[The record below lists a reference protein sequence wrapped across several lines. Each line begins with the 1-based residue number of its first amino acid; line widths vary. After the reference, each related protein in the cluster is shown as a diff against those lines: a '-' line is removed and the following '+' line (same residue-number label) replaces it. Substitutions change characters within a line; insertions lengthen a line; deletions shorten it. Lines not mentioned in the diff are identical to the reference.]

1 MPKPNILYIHSHD
14 TGRHVQPYGHAV
26 PTPNIQR
33 LAEEGMLF
41 RQAFCAG
48 PTCSPSRA
56 SLLTGRWPHSNGMLG
71 LASLGFSL
79 NDYGQ
84 HIVHT
89 VRRAGYRTV
98 LSGVQHV
105 ASDPAAIGYDER
117 LAVERGKPEDGAVR
131 FLEDAPDQ
139 PFFLTVGFSETHRKF
154 REPGPDEDWRY
165 CRPPAPLPDT
175 PEVRKDMA
183 AFKAS
188 ARILDEK
195 IGRVL
200 TTLDETGLSDN
211 TLVICT
217 TDHGIAFPAMKC
229 NLTDHG
235 IGVMLIM
242 RGPAGFEGGQV
253 CDALV
258 SHIDIFPTICDLIGI
273 ERPDWLQGQ
282 SLMPLITGEAE
293 EVNEHIVAEINYH
306 DAYDPQRCV
315 RTRRWKY
322 IRRFADRDRPV
333 LPNCDNGP
341 SKDLWLE
348 HGWADRQVPQ
358 EQLFDLVF
366 DPNEANSLVGN
377 PRAAS
382 ALNEMRARLERHLQA
397 TDDPLLRG
405 HIPAPPSAIVAD
417 TDDVSELTSDTIRR
431 LRSRKEHLAA
441 RK

>member
-1 MPKPNILYIHSHD
+1 MPGPNILYIHSHD
-14 TGRHVQPYGHAV
+14 TGRYVQPYGHAV
-26 PTPNIQR
+26 PTPKIQQ
-33 LAEEGMLF
+33 LAKEGVLF

-56 SLLTGRWPHSNGMLG
+56 SLLTGQWPHSNGMLG

-89 VRRAGYRTV
+89 LRNAGYRTV

-105 ASDPAAIGYDER
+105 AKDPAQIGYDER
-117 LAVERGKPEDGAVR
+117 LDVKAGEAADGAAR
-131 FLEDAPDQ
+131 FLLDAPAQ

-154 REPGPDEDWRY
+154 REPGPGEDWRY
-165 CRPPAPLPDT
+165 CLPPPPLPDT
-175 PEVRKDMA
+175 PETRKDMA

-188 ARILDEK
+188 ARAFDEEV
-195 IGRVL
+195 GRVL
-200 TTLDETGLSDN
+200 AALDAAGLADN

-235 IGVMLIM
+235 IGVMLIV
-242 RGPAGFEGGQV
+242 RGPGGFHGGQV

-258 SHIDIFPTICDLIGI
+258 SHIDIFPTLCDLIGI
-273 ERPDWLQGQ
+273 DRPDWLQGQ
-282 SLMPLITGEAE
+282 SLIPLIRREAA
-293 EVNEHIVAEINYH
+293 EVNEQIVAEINYH

-322 IRRFADRDRPV
+322 IRRFADRDRPL

-348 HGWADRQVPQ
+348 HGWAGRHVPR
-358 EQLFDLVF
+358 EQLFDLMF
-366 DPNEANSLVGN
+366 DPNEANSLADD
-377 PRAAS
+377 PCAAPVLS
-382 ALNEMRARLERHLQA
+382 EMRERLDRHMQA

-405 HIPAPPSAIVAD
+405 PIPAPADAIVAD
-417 TDDVSELTSDTIRR
+417 ASDVSELTPDTIRR
-431 LRSRKEHLAA
+431 LRSRKAEAN
-441 RK
+441 

>member
-1 MPKPNILYIHSHD
+1 MSTPNILYIHSHD
-14 TGRHVQPYGHAV
+14 TGRYVQPYGHAV

-33 LAEEGMLF
+33 LAQEGVLF

-56 SLLTGRWPHSNGMLG
+56 SLLTGQWPHSNGMLG

-89 VRRAGYRTV
+89 LRNAGYRTI

-105 ASDPAAIGYDER
+105 AKDPAQIGYDER
-117 LAVERGKPEDGAVR
+117 LVVEPGKPADAAIR
-131 FLEDAPDQ
+131 FLKDAPER
-139 PFFLTVGFSETHRKF
+139 PFFLSVGFSETHRKF

-165 CRPPAPLPDT
+165 CLPPPPLPDT
-175 PEVRKDMA
+175 PETRKDMA
-183 AFKAS
+183 AFRAS
-188 ARILDEK
+188 ARVLDEK
-195 IGRVL
+195 ISRVL
-200 TTLDETGLSDN
+200 AVLDDTGLAAD

-235 IGVMLIM
+235 TGVMLIM
-242 RGPAGFEGGQV
+242 RGPGGFQGGEV
-253 CDALV
+253 SDALV
-258 SHIDIFPTICDLIGI
+258 SHIDIFPTVCDLIGVD
-273 ERPDWLQGQ
+273 RPDWLQGQ
-282 SLMPLITGEAE
+282 SLIPLIRREAE
-293 EVNEHIVAEINYH
+293 EVNEQIVAEINYH

-341 SKDLWLE
+341 SKDLWLK
-348 HGWADRQVPQ
+348 HGWADRHVPQ
-358 EQLFDLVF
+358 EQLFDLMF
-366 DPNEANSLVGN
+366 DPNEASNLADDPS
-377 PRAAS
+377 AAPV
-382 ALNEMRARLERHLQA
+382 LGEMRERLERHMQA
-397 TDDPLLRG
+397 TDDPLRLG
-405 HIPAPPSAIVAD
+405 PIPAPPDAIVAD
-417 TDDVSELTSDTIRR
+417 VDDVSELTSDTIRR
-431 LRSRKEHLAA
+431 LRSQRAEAS
-441 RK
+441 